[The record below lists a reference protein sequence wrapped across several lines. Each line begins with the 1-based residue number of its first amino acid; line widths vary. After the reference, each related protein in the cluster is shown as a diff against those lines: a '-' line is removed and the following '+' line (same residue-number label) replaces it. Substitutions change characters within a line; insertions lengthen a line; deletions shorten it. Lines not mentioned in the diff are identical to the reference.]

1 MDAPLPKPP
10 TDDAKPPAPPKE
22 DRPIGPWG
30 GEPMPADPDKD
41 EDWPAP
47 GPEIPA
53 PYQDQRP
60 DPEVF
65 GGPDPGA
72 PPPNPNPQTFE
83 KPRFMCNALDDAE
96 AEMRKLWAWR
106 ERRKRGP
113 PPDPVEDDE
122 RAVPAAEV
130 WAACAVAFAEA
141 DAIDVTLAWDLL
153 RRRVANDD
161 NECATGLASKVLED
175 GLGGLETV
183 LEAEDDDEAMR
194 ACADAVC
201 GAWAR
206 CAKAREASGGVVE
219 DAAACASNLLDL
231 MQLALTVRAYVACAE
246 SLQSLCRTSPEACHE
261 ILHGEG
267 VRVLATALAWCV
279 LDEDMS
285 KGGLLKVV
293 DTDLGCALVDLL
305 TILAGADAT
314 KVVGDLKAEAPALIG
329 VCLRAILLDER
340 PQWTVPPLCKSGV
353 HLLLRAPESYY
364 AWLVANGSVPRL
376 LTLLEPL
383 VVLYLVERD
392 PDAQEP
398 DLQVAPC
405 LECVLRTAR
414 CGAEGRAATKAW
426 IYPPKDDERWRAAL
440 AANAARAQDDADF
453 AEAVEERRKHP
464 VDPEPYAMRTLL
476 VELMYK
482 CPQKRTRRLAG
493 DLVLELCGG
502 DRAEFE
508 LRAGLDAAGR
518 YWKEGS
524 P

>member
-1 MDAPLPKPP
+1 MRLRLIY
-10 TDDAKPPAPPKE
+10 APPIS
-22 DRPIGPWG
+22 P
-30 GEPMPADPDKD
+30 
-41 EDWPAP
+41 
-47 GPEIPA
+47 
-53 PYQDQRP
+53 
-60 DPEVF
+60 
-65 GGPDPGA
+65 
-72 PPPNPNPQTFE
+72 T
-83 KPRFMCNALDDAE
+83 
-96 AEMRKLWAWR
+96 
-106 ERRKRGP
+106 
-113 PPDPVEDDE
+113 
-122 RAVPAAEV
+122 
-130 WAACAVAFAEA
+130 
-141 DAIDVTLAWDLL
+141 WDLL

-305 TILAGADAT
+305 TVLAGADAT

-392 PDAQEP
+392 PAAQ
-398 DLQVAPC
+398 
-405 LECVLRTAR
+405 
-414 CGAEGRAATKAW
+414 GRGGR
-426 IYPPKDDERWRAAL
+426 PGERGG
-440 AANAARAQDDADF
+440 DADSARPAGAKAAA
-453 AEAVEERRKHP
+453 AEAVALLGAQLARERGELREEGEERAHRRRVALP
-464 VDPEPYAMRTLL
+464 VAALGL
-476 VELMYK
+476 VDAE
-482 CPQKRTRRLAG
+482 RWDDVG
-493 DLVLELCGG
+493 D
-502 DRAEFE
+502 AE
-508 LRAGLDAAGR
+508 LRREEQVGHRPPEQQVERRAAQPRGKKR
-518 YWKEGS
+518 VLAAT
-524 P
+524 PRMARH

>member
-1 MDAPLPKPP
+1 MP
-10 TDDAKPPAPPKE
+10 
-22 DRPIGPWG
+22 RPN
-30 GEPMPADPDKD
+30 
-41 EDWPAP
+41 
-47 GPEIPA
+47 
-53 PYQDQRP
+53 
-60 DPEVF
+60 VH
-65 GGPDPGA
+65 
-72 PPPNPNPQTFE
+72 
-83 KPRFMCNALDDAE
+83 
-96 AEMRKLWAWR
+96 
-106 ERRKRGP
+106 
-113 PPDPVEDDE
+113 
-122 RAVPAAEV
+122 
-130 WAACAVAFAEA
+130 AACAAAFAEA

-405 LECVLRTAR
+405 LGCVCGAR
-414 CGAEGRAATKAW
+414 RCSAEGRRGCDTVDLPA
-426 IYPPKDDERWRAAL
+426 EGRRAV
-440 AANAARAQDDADF
+440 ARGARG
-453 AEAVEERRKHP
+453 ERRAGPRRRGVRRGRRGAAQAPRRPGAVRDAHLARRAHVQVP
-464 VDPEPYAMRTLL
+464 PEADAAPR
-476 VELMYK
+476 
-482 CPQKRTRRLAG
+482 
-493 DLVLELCGG
+493 GG
-502 DRAEFE
+502 P
-508 LRAGLDAAGR
+508 RAGAVRRRPGGVRAAGR
-518 YWKEGS
+518 DRRGGCSDWKEGCA
-524 P
+524 